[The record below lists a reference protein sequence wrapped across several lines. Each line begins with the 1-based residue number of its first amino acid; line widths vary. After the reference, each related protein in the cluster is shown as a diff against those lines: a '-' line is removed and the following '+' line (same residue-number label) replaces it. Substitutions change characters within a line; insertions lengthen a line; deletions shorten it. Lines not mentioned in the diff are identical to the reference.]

1 MCLIEF
7 RQRRSVSGLTLDANN
22 GEEAV
27 KIVSDSPT
35 EPSVEPSVARSG
47 PLVLRAAGVAVV
59 LDLSGRPG
67 EALPQ
72 VLHWG
77 SDPGPMSADELARL
91 AADLIPGVSHNA
103 LDKAGRFSL
112 SPGQSEGWLGR
123 PGLSGHRDGADS
135 FPRFQVTGSTLTP
148 EADGGT
154 EFVVTATD
162 QPAGLALT
170 IWLRLEATGVL
181 RISTAVTNI
190 GSGRYTVDGLTAL
203 LPVPDEATEV
213 LDLTGRWCRERS
225 PQRQPFHQ
233 GSRVRESRRGRTG
246 HDATLLLAAGQAG
259 FGFRSGQV
267 WAVHAAWS
275 GNHVHL
281 AERLPEGA
289 GPGGDR
295 VIGAGELLL
304 PGEIRL
310 DPGASY
316 RSPWIVFAWSDR
328 GLDGVSSRLHR
339 WQRARPGHPCRPRP
353 LVLNTWEAVYFRH
366 DDHATVMNLAEQAA
380 AIGVERFVLDD
391 GWFRGRRDDTAGLG
405 DWFVDPAVWPDGL
418 RPLADR
424 VRELGMEFGLWFEPE
439 MANPDS
445 DLVRD
450 HPDWLLAAAGRWPTP
465 SRNQLVVDVANP
477 QAYRYLLERL
487 DALVGELD
495 LAYLK
500 WDHNRDLVEAIH
512 AGAPGVHEQTTA
524 VYRLLDELR
533 LRHPGLEIES
543 CSSGGARVD
552 LGILER
558 TDRVWPSDTNDPLER
573 QPIQRWTSTLIPLEL
588 IGAHVGPPVAHTT
601 GRPSD
606 LSFRCATALFGHA
619 GIEWDI
625 TSATPDERAQLTEWA
640 GLYRE
645 LRPLLHSGE
654 VVRADQVEEGIW
666 LHGVV
671 AQDRSEAIYAYLR
684 MEASPSATGGRIRL
698 PGLDPQ
704 VQYLLTRRD
713 EIGAVGVSQRASSD
727 WWRAGTARAR
737 GAVFEQIGLP
747 APVLN
752 PGQAVVLHL
761 RAQ

>member
-1 MCLIEF
+1 MTDP
-7 RQRRSVSGLTLDANN
+7 RTAP
-22 GEEAV
+22 
-27 KIVSDSPT
+27 SPV
-35 EPSVEPSVARSG
+35 PSG
-47 PLVLRAAGVAVV
+47 PLLLRAAGVAVL
-59 LDLSGRPG
+59 LDRSGLPG

-77 SDPGPMSADELARL
+77 SDPGPLEPDELARL
-91 AADLIPGVSHNA
+91 AADLIPGVSNNA
-103 LDKAGRFSL
+103 PDEPPRFSL

-123 PGLSGHRDGADS
+123 PGLAGHRDGGDS
-135 FPRFQVTGSTLTP
+135 YPRFLVTGSTVTA
-148 EADGGT
+148 EDDGGT
-154 EFVVTATD
+154 EFVVTAADET
-162 QPAGLALT
+162 AGLALT
-170 IWLRLEATGVL
+170 IWLRLEATGLL
-181 RISTAVTNI
+181 RISTEVTNT
-190 GSGRYTVDGLTAL
+190 GSGRYTVDGLNAL

-281 AERLPEGA
+281 AERFPGGA

-295 VIGAGELLL
+295 AIGAGELLL
-304 PGEIRL
+304 SGEIRL
-310 DPGASY
+310 ETGAAY

-328 GLDGVSSRLHR
+328 GLDGVSERLHR
-339 WQRARPGHPCRPRP
+339 WQRSRPGHPSRPRP

-366 DDHATVMNLAEQAA
+366 DDHESLLNLAEQAA

-450 HPDWLLAAAGRWPTP
+450 HPDWVLAAPDRWPTL
-465 SRNQLVVDVANP
+465 SRNQLVVDVAHP
-477 QAYRYLLERL
+477 EVYQYLLERL
-487 DALVGELD
+487 DSLVSELD
-495 LAYLK
+495 IAYLK
-500 WDHNRDLVEAIH
+500 WDHNRDLLEAVH
-512 AGAPGVHEQTTA
+512 AGAAGVHEQTAA

-533 LRHPGLEIES
+533 QRHPALEIES

-558 TDRVWPSDTNDPLER
+558 TDRVWASDTNDPVER
-573 QPIQRWTSTLIPLEL
+573 QQIQRWTSTLIPPEL
-588 IGAHVGPPVAHTT
+588 IGAHVGPRVAHTT
-601 GRPSD
+601 GRASD
-606 LSFRCATALFGHA
+606 LNFRCATALFGHA

-625 TSATPDERAQLTEWA
+625 TSANPDEIALLTEWA

-645 LRPLLHSGE
+645 LRPLLHSGD

-666 LHGVV
+666 VHGVV
-671 AQDRSEAIYAYLR
+671 ARDRSEAVYAYLR
-684 MEASPSATGGRIRL
+684 LETSPSAVGGRIRL

-704 VQYLLTRRD
+704 IRYSLTRRD
-713 EIGAVGVSQRASSD
+713 EIGAVGLIQRASSE
-727 WWRAGTARAR
+727 WWQAGTASAR

-747 APVLN
+747 APPLN
-752 PGQAVVLHL
+752 PGQAMVLHL
-761 RAQ
+761 RAL